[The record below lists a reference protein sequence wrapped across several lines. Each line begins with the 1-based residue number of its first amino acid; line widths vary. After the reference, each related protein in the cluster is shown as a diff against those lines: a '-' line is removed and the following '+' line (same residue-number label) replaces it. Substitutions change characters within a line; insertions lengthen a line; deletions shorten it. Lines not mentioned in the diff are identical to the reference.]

1 MQDLLK
7 KAFSLGIGVLLVSK
21 DKIEEVVNEL
31 VKRGELGQEE
41 GKNLVKEL
49 IEKGESSMHEV
60 EGKIEKIVQSVTEKL
75 NLPTRK
81 ELNELKSEI
90 EQLKEKLNK

>member
-49 IEKGESSMHEV
+49 IEKGEASMHEV